1 MGAGDSVGSGTAA
14 VSTVTVKR
22 LGGTASLP
30 PAAGPLMRIHS
41 AEERW
46 LELSERPN

>member
-1 MGAGDSVGSGTAA
+1 METLTHELAELVE
-14 VSTVTVKR
+14 
-22 LGGTASLP
+22 
-30 PAAGPLMRIHS
+30 RIHS